1 MAERQN
7 KSCQADR
14 RKCARIRAS
23 AVDVEGRNRIEETD
37 SGVMVIGRQ
46 YQPYL
51 TFLRDVSAGDR
62 LCERASGDPR

>member
-1 MAERQN
+1 M
-7 KSCQADR
+7 
-14 RKCARIRAS
+14 RAS
-23 AVDVEGRNRIEETD
+23 AFDIEGRDRIEEID

-51 TFLRDVSAGDR
+51 AFLRDVSAGDR

>member
-1 MAERQN
+1 M
-7 KSCQADR
+7 DR
-14 RKCARIRAS
+14 GSQLLNSKQIARMRAS
-23 AVDVEGRNRIEETD
+23 AFDIEGRDRIEEID